1 MRWCK
6 LTSYSS
12 NPLLTTTS
20 FQSARPL
27 RLINSNN
34 YFILLQWSRDSRSG
48 GYTVCDL
55 SETGTNHTNSWL
67 VSEYVDLQDANEAII
82 ELEFTARQCPSGLPF
97 CKQNFDVYVLQTN
110 GAFVNGITKAHVQSG
125 NFSLVSSVNATS
137 LWTPGNSQ
145 QVNRVNMTF
154 AVSRG
159 GGLYIAFQD
168 KGACI
173 ALMSVKL
180 SYAYCPNVVNHGAV
194 FKKTPVPSISQHNI
208 TVNGN
213 CSDGASVHLSNSTLA
228 LTCLSSGQWEA
239 DDTVTCLCTA
249 GYELVGDTC
258 TGEAGT
264 RDFGISC

>member
-1 MRWCK
+1 M
-6 LTSYSS
+6 
-12 NPLLTTTS
+12 
-20 FQSARPL
+20 
-27 RLINSNN
+27 
-34 YFILLQWSRDSRSG
+34 
-48 GYTVCDL
+48 CDL

-97 CKQNFDVYVLQTN
+97 CKQSFDVLVLQTD
-110 GAFVNGITKAHVQSG
+110 GPFVNGITKAHVQSG

-145 QVNRVNMTF
+145 QVNRMNMTF

-168 KGACI
+168 RGACI
-173 ALMSVKL
+173 ALMYVKL

-194 FKKTPVPSISQHNI
+194 FKKTPAPSISQHNI

-213 CSDGASVHLSNSTLA
+213 CCDGSSVHLSNSTLS
-228 LTCLSSGQWEA
+228 LKCLSSGQWEA

-258 TGEAGT
+258 TGEART